1 MSLGLFSLIII
12 YLNFIKM
19 KKSLFVANS
28 MTITGVVLA
37 LIGVVAIVCGENFFE
52 HLIQITGGAIALMS
66 LFMLVMRIAK
76 SKDGDSKL
84 EKSLMITMFAFALIG
99 GVLLFCFAGQLT
111 RIFAIILGAI
121 ILLGAVMV
129 IILTL
134 VYREKNSK
142 LSLVYLIASIAVL
155 VAVGV
160 LGFMFIRDPEFGNKI
175 MAIVL
180 GVLMILLGLLF
191 LFESFMVRKVIK
203 FFNENL
209 LTDSAAE
216 SEPETVEAEAEV
228 VEEEKPADE

>member
-1 MSLGLFSLIII
+1 
-12 YLNFIKM
+12 M

-28 MTITGVVLA
+28 MTISGIVLA

-52 HLIQITGGAIALMS
+52 HLIQIAGGAIALMS

-84 EKSLMITMFAFALIG
+84 EKSLMIIMFAFALIG
-99 GVLLFCFAGQLT
+99 GVLLFCFAEQLT

-121 ILLGAVMV
+121 ILLGAVMM

-134 VYREKNSK
+134 MYREKGSK
-142 LSLVYLIASIAVL
+142 LSLVYLISSIVVLIAV
-155 VAVGV
+155 GI
-160 LGFMFIRDPEFGNKI
+160 LGFLFIRDPEFGNKV

-180 GVLMILLGLLF
+180 GILMILLGLLL

-203 FFNENL
+203 LFNDNL
-209 LTDSAAE
+209 ITDGQNAE
-216 SEPETVEAEAEV
+216 VETVEAEAEV
-228 VEEEKPADE
+228 IDEDKPAVE